1 MFDPKYLESGEFYQR
16 RYHNFSTLI
25 IIPTFLLVLF
35 VVLFSLFAK
44 REIVV
49 RATGQIVPD
58 KSLAI
63 IQSTSNSAV
72 DTNYL
77 SENKYV
83 KKGETLVTFKNRQEM
98 ISKHLLDQQI
108 DNATDRLQSLE
119 SYKESILT
127 GRNVFEGSDK
137 FGYDNLFNGY
147 IAQVNALDHEFKQQN
162 SDKLTADRQA
172 DAQIGVL
179 NKAKKENQAQLSQYQ
194 AILNSIKNNTKVTN
208 NAYQYIYDNFVIQ
221 QQNAQTT
228 AEKNQIKQETI
239 GNVQQ
244 QIDQLS
250 NTNKSFET
258 QIAGIVKNGPL
269 SKDST
274 LDKIADLK
282 QQQLANA
289 QQEINTEK
297 QKLDELNTKK
307 SFNSED
313 NEDMIIKSPETG
325 LIHLESIKSKV
336 KYLPKGQTIAEIY
349 PKLDKN
355 TKLNVQYF
363 VPAENIVGVKV
374 GQAIRFIINQNVTKP
389 MMLNGKIK
397 EIGEVPL
404 QTKQGSVYQC
414 EAELSIPENDY
425 RRIKYGLS
433 GRVNTIK
440 GSKTWFNYY
449 KDILLGGRP

>member
-25 IIPTFLLVLF
+25 IVPTFLLVIF
-35 VVLFSLFAK
+35 VILFSLFAK

-58 KSLAI
+58 KSLAV

-72 DTNYL
+72 DINHL

-83 KKGETLVTFKNRQEM
+83 KKGETLVTFKNKQEM
-98 ISKHLLDQQI
+98 ISQNLLDQQI
-108 DNATDRLQSLE
+108 NNANDRLQSLE
-119 SYKESILT
+119 LYKESILT
-127 GRNVFEGSDK
+127 GRNVFDGNDK

-147 IAQVNALDHEFKQQN
+147 IAQINALDHDFMQQN
-162 SDKLTADRQA
+162 NDKLTADRQA

-179 NKAKKENQAQLSQYQ
+179 NKAKKENQAQLAQYQ
-194 AILNSIKNNTKVTN
+194 AVLNSIKNNSKVTN
-208 NAYQYIYDNFVIQ
+208 NDYQYIYDNFVAQ
-221 QQNAQTT
+221 QQNVQTT
-228 AEKNQIKQETI
+228 AEKNQIRQETI
-239 GNVQQ
+239 GKIQQ

-250 NTNKSFET
+250 STNTSFET
-258 QIAGIVKNGPL
+258 QIAGIAKSGPL
-269 SKDST
+269 SKAGT
-274 LDKIADLK
+274 LDKISDLK
-282 QQQLANA
+282 QQQLASE

-307 SFNSED
+307 NVISEND
-313 NEDMIIKSPETG
+313 ADTTIKSPETG

-336 KYLPKGQTIAEIY
+336 NYLPKGQTIAEIY
-349 PKLDKN
+349 PTLDKN
-355 TKLNVQYF
+355 TKLNVQYLI
-363 VPAENIVGVKV
+363 PTENIVGLKV
-374 GQAIRFIINQNVTKP
+374 GQSIRFAITQNVTNP
-389 MMLNGKIK
+389 MILNGKIK
-397 EIGEVPL
+397 EIGEAPI

-425 RRIKYGLS
+425 HRIKYGLN

-449 KDILLGGRP
+449 KDILLGGRS